1 MAWMV
6 DRARIRELTARYNRC
21 FDDGDP
27 EGFAA
32 TFTED
37 GVMEVEGG
45 PTTTGR
51 AALAE
56 MVRRTPYGIVHV
68 TVDAIVEVDGD
79 RAVQDVT
86 LLVVARP
93 AADAPAGQAP
103 LPAAAQR
110 PLPRRARADTRGL
123 ALRRAARRPSTAA
136 CDHPPHRPPARHG
149 GGLPRQGRLPG
160 HRRRPHDVRRVGG
173 RVQPSGPGPG
183 GHGGRQGRP
192 GVDLPAGRGGAALH
206 GGVLGG
212 AQGRRGGRA
221 HQHPA

>member
-1 MAWMV
+1 VDATLSWMV

-45 PTTTGR
+45 PSTTGR

-93 AADAPAGQAP
+93 RLDAPADKRTSR
-103 LPAAAQR
+103 LQR
-110 PLPRRARADTRGL
+110 TGRYHDELVRTPDGWRF
-123 ALRRAARRPSTAA
+123 ARRTATL
-136 CDHPPHRPPARHG
+136 D
-149 GGLPRQGRLPG
+149 GGL
-160 HRRRPHDVRRVGG
+160 
-173 RVQPSGPGPG
+173 
-183 GHGGRQGRP
+183 
-192 GVDLPAGRGGAALH
+192 
-206 GGVLGG
+206 
-212 AQGRRGGRA
+212 
-221 HQHPA
+221 